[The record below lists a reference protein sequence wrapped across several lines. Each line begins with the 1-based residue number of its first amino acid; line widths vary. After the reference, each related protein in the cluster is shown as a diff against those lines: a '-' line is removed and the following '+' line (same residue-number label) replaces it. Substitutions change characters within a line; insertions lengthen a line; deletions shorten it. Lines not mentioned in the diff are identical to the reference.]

1 MLLPV
6 HNTAAQGFV
15 LLVDVSE
22 SQFEALAGGQVLQQL
37 TFNYKDAISAK
48 AQAKGATRLLAAL
61 QQVCLEVSW
70 QGSITASSLW
80 RWCFWLLSVHTLT
93 AP

>member
-1 MLLPV
+1 MC
-6 HNTAAQGFV
+6 QGFV

-37 TFNYKDAISAK
+37 TFNYKEAISAK

-61 QQVCLEVSW
+61 QQVCSNDAAAW
-70 QGSITASSLW
+70 MRAM
-80 RWCFWLLSVHTLT
+80 RR
-93 AP
+93 P